1 MSKTKQKPIDKVTT
15 DLLDISLRMVGEK
28 VDKNL
33 LDKIIDLVELI
44 EEKGDQTSIRDVVA
58 LQTEWNKHYSKF
70 A

>member
-58 LQTEWNKHYSKF
+58 LQTEWNKHYSNY